1 MEREPDQGGWD
12 YWTSVIQSCGN
23 NAKCLQEQRAKVSAA
38 FFVEKEFQETGFFI
52 FRLYKAALGRAP
64 SYEEIKSDRPK
75 LAGSRDLKA
84 AKRTFV
90 ESWVKRPQFTRLYA
104 SNLTTEQFVEALL
117 KNIQA
122 TSDVRLDDL
131 RPRLIAEPGNDMGR
145 TRIVQALAEDE
156 TFARHEY
163 ERAIIF
169 MQYVAYL
176 KREPDTKGLSFWT
189 DVLAKQQSNNYYL
202 MVKAFIDSKEYRSRF
217 LR

>member
-1 MEREPDQGGWD
+1 MVTIETGNNSTNETSPNPIDDARFFVRAQYLDSLEREPDQGGWD

-90 ESWVKRPQFTRLYA
+90 ESWV
-104 SNLTTEQFVEALL
+104 
-117 KNIQA
+117 
-122 TSDVRLDDL
+122 
-131 RPRLIAEPGNDMGR
+131 
-145 TRIVQALAEDE
+145 
-156 TFARHEY
+156 
-163 ERAIIF
+163 
-169 MQYVAYL
+169 
-176 KREPDTKGLSFWT
+176 
-189 DVLAKQQSNNYYL
+189 
-202 MVKAFIDSKEYRSRF
+202 
-217 LR
+217 

>member
-1 MEREPDQGGWD
+1 M
-12 YWTSVIQSCGN
+12 
-23 NAKCLQEQRAKVSAA
+23 
-38 FFVEKEFQETGFFI
+38 
-52 FRLYKAALGRAP
+52 GRA
-64 SYEEIKSDRPK
+64 
-75 LAGSRDLKA
+75 
-84 AKRTFV
+84 
-90 ESWVKRPQFTRLYA
+90 
-104 SNLTTEQFVEALL
+104 
-117 KNIQA
+117 
-122 TSDVRLDDL
+122 
-131 RPRLIAEPGNDMGR
+131 
-145 TRIVQALAEDE
+145 RIVQALAGDE